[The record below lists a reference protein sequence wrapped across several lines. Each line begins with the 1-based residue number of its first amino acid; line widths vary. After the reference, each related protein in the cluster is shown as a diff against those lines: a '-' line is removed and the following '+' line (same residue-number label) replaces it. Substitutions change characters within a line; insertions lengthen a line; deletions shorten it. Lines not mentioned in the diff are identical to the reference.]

1 MIKNWTFVMNQA
13 GSQWHARVTL
23 AILLI
28 AVSLMAACNVGSKP
42 VTSGNQPIGTSSIC
56 LEGIWGIRHPE
67 TYFRYSLPPGAF
79 DLNTLTFKDSIGGI
93 AYRFDNKGVLTI
105 EAVGFDGKFD
115 VKQGAEIAPLEMKM
129 SGFASGAYT
138 IDGDTVSLTKVI
150 SSEIQLLATYA
161 GESMMDTNKVAD
173 FAPLFVPSYTSAKF
187 ECTPETLTL
196 QIANFPSIKEKI
208 EFQRLTK

>member
-1 MIKNWTFVMNQA
+1 MKNRTFKVYHA
-13 GSQWHARVTL
+13 GSRCYTRLPL
-23 AILLI
+23 AIILI
-28 AVSLMAACNVGSKP
+28 AVTLLAACNGGSKP
-42 VTSGNQPIGTSSIC
+42 ASSGNQPAATSSIC
-56 LEGIWGIRHPE
+56 LEGIWSIRHPE
-67 TYFRYSLPPGAF
+67 NYFRYSLPPGAF
-79 DLNTLTFKDSIGGI
+79 DLTTLTFKASIGGI

-115 VKQGAEIAPLEMKM
+115 VKQGAEIAPLEIKM

-150 SSEIQLLATYA
+150 SSEIQLMTTYA
-161 GESMMDTNKVAD
+161 GESMMDTKKVAD

-196 QIANFPSIKEKI
+196 QIVNFPSIQEKI

>member
-1 MIKNWTFVMNQA
+1 MKKNRTFNVYQA
-13 GSQWHARVTL
+13 GSQCHARLTL
-23 AILLI
+23 AILLM
-28 AVSLMAACNVGSKP
+28 AVTLLSACNGGPKP
-42 VTSGNQPIGTSSIC
+42 ASSGNQPAATSSIC
-56 LEGIWGIRHPE
+56 LEGIWGIRQPE

-79 DLNTLTFKDSIGGI
+79 DLAALTFKDSKGGI
-93 AYRFDNKGVLTI
+93 AYRFDNQGVLTI

-138 IDGDTVSLTKVI
+138 IAGDTVSLTKVI

-161 GESMMDTNKVAD
+161 GESMMDTKRVVD

-196 QIANFPSIKEKI
+196 QIVNFPSLQEKI